1 MAHPWESHGEK
12 RAIVGYYEPSDEI
25 IKYLQDMQIAVRHAL
40 ETAYIMA
47 KRDGNKVPSP
57 IALRREIKP
66 WFTSNYNY
74 AVHHM
79 NPVCRAAVALLRS
92 YKKHHESKL
101 GIPDVKKLEMRIDAE
116 LFKVEGDKARITL
129 QPGHYAYVPL
139 NTRNKHFQEYSKGK
153 TSELLITDTVVV
165 LTFTVSSGKKP
176 MGKNIAGQDLNFSTV
191 DTTVVAIKDS
201 KPELKGTDTINTSN
215 IKHIQ
220 RDYTRRR
227 QKLQKHIPNKQKR
240 DRKIKETKGRQENRV
255 NDALQKLSTKV
266 VEENPDTT
274 FVFEDLKGIRNNG
287 DNKGKTFR
295 TELNRWPY
303 RSFQKMVEYKSSC
316 KTVYVNPRGT
326 SSECP
331 VCGSKLR
338 HPTWGISVCKT
349 CAVSYDRNRL
359 ASLAITLRGLRLCG
373 YPFTVSADA
382 SWLTMK
388 NEYLYTGHQPKM
400 ARAGRTEEAN
410 APNGGYKR
418 L

>member
-1 MAHPWESHGEK
+1 
-12 RAIVGYYEPSDEI
+12 
-25 IKYLQDMQIAVRHAL
+25 MQVAVRHAL
-40 ETAYIMA
+40 EVAYIMA
-47 KRDGNKVPSP
+47 RRGGRVPSP
-57 IALRREIKP
+57 IALRREIKR
-66 WFTSNYNY
+66 WFTSNYDY
-74 AVHHM
+74 AVHHV

-92 YKKHHESKL
+92 YKKNHKGKL
-101 GIPDVKKLEMRIDAE
+101 GIPDIKKLEMRIDEE
-116 LFKVEGDKARITL
+116 LFKVEGDRARITL

-139 NTRNKHFQEYSKGK
+139 NTKNKHFAEYSKGK

-165 LTFTVSSGKKP
+165 LTFRVSSEKKP
-176 MGKNIAGQDLNFSTV
+176 MGKNIAGQDLNFSTI
-191 DTTVVAIKDS
+191 DMTVVS
-201 KPELKGTDTINTSN
+201 VNNQKPELKGTSTIDTSN

-220 RDYTRRR
+220 QDYSRRK
-227 QKLQKHIPNKQKR
+227 QKLQKHIPNRQKR
-240 DRKIKETKGRQENRV
+240 DRKVKETKGRQENRV

-287 DNKGKTFR
+287 KNKGKKFR

-331 VCGSKLR
+331 VCGSKR
-338 HPTWGISVCKT
+338 RAWVISVCKT
-349 CAVSYDRNRL
+349 CAVGYDRNRL
-359 ASLAITLRGLRLCG
+359 ASLAITLRGLRG

-400 ARAGRTEEAN
+400 VGAGMTEEAN
-410 APNGGYKR
+410 APNGGYKK